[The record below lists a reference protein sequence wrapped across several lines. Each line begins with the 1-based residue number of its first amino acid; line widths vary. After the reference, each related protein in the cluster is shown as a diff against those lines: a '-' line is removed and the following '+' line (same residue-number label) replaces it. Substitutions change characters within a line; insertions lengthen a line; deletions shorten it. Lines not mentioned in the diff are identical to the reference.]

1 MLDIPDTRAAA
12 ARERSLFRD
21 VNERVEQHV
30 SALVPEF
37 LCECT
42 SHECIGAIPIGL
54 EEYEAIRSVSNRF
67 LVLPGH
73 VVPEVERVV
82 AESDRYVVVDKV
94 GAGEAVAVSLD
105 RRRRNTR
112 GDE

>member
-1 MLDIPDTRAAA
+1 MLDIPDAQAAA
-12 ARERSLFRD
+12 AREQSLFRD

-30 SALVPEF
+30 STLVPEF
-37 LCECT
+37 LCECA
-42 SHECIGAIPIGL
+42 SHECIETIPMAV
-54 EEYEAIRSVSNRF
+54 EDYEAIRSVSNRF

-82 AESDRYVVVDKV
+82 AESERYIVVEKL
-94 GAGEAVAVSLD
+94 GAGEPVAVSLD
-105 RRRRNTR
+105 RRRRNTH